1 MSCDDGAQCYEDL
14 KNFGLLV
21 GMRRHFIACVPYGI
35 GCPAGNSMVQVTVL
49 AESCG
54 NQGDVFMKEKKK
66 RFVAHTCK
74 ATGADLKIS

>member
-21 GMRRHFIACVPYGI
+21 GMRRHFIACVPYGV
-35 GCPAGNSMVQVTVL
+35 GCPPGNSMVQVTVL

-66 RFVAHTCK
+66 VCSSHVQGNR
-74 ATGADLKIS
+74 ADLKIS